1 MQISLPWP
9 HKSLSPNA
17 RTHHMA
23 LAAEK
28 RRARQAAFWLASEAM
43 PRSYVAPEATHVSM
57 TFCPPDN
64 RRRDLDNMLSS
75 MKAALDGVAEAIR
88 VDDSAWS
95 ISIRRGEKVKGGC
108 VVVTVTE
115 DEAALNYADLHA
127 KLIPQNGG
135 ETQ

>member
-1 MQISLPWP
+1 MKISLPWP

-43 PRSYVAPEATHVSM
+43 PRSYVAPEAPHVSL
-57 TFCPPDN
+57 TFFPPDN

-95 ISIRRGEKVKGGC
+95 MSIRRGERVKDGC
-108 VVVTVTE
+108 VVVTVTDAE
-115 DEAALNYADLHA
+115 QVHDYADLHA
-127 KLIPQNGG
+127 KIIPQKGG
-135 ETQ
+135 IS

>member
-1 MQISLPWP
+1 MKIVLPWP

-28 RRARQAAFWLASEAM
+28 RRARIAAFWIASEAM
-43 PRSYVAPEATHVSM
+43 PRGYVAPSSPHVSL
-57 TFCPPDN
+57 TFFPPDN
-64 RRRDLDNMLSS
+64 RLRDLDNMLSS

-95 ISIRRGEKVKGGC
+95 MSIRRGERVKDGC
-108 VVVTVTE
+108 VVVTVT
-115 DEAALNYADLHA
+115 DGIHALDYADLHA
-127 KLIPQNGG
+127 KIIPKNGVIS
-135 ETQ
+135 